1 MKKKIVSVLLAASL
15 VAGLISGCGG
25 VGGSGDSSSD
35 GGEASGETVE
45 ISFYTTETGKDEM
58 FQNAISKFEEDN
70 PGITVE
76 YIAAGDDQLQKWMS
90 LYASKEAPTVSLM
103 DPVNIYENQERM
115 RVYDPEEC
123 DWLSNIK
130 EDALGTLTYDGKI
143 YGIPYSTAGIGQDYI
158 WRARF
163 PGSALL

>member
-35 GGEASGETVE
+35 GGEAS
-45 ISFYTTETGKDEM
+45 ETGKDEM

-90 LYASKEAPTVSLM
+90 LYASNEAPTVSLM

-143 YGIPYSTAGIGQDYI
+143 YGIPYSTAGIGLVYNKTVLDKAVGGDFDPSTI
-158 WRARF
+158 KTR
-163 PGSALL
+163 SE